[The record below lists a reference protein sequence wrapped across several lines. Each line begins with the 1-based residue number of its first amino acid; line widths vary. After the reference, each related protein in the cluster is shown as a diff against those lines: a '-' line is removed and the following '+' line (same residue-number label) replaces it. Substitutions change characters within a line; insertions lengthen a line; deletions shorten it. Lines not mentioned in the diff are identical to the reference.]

1 MEFNLLISNLDTLNK
16 IKIYDKIN
24 IINNTL
30 TIDKVSIF
38 RFIIRYFK
46 KQTREKVYVFIIKLI
61 NNLKTELDKF
71 VYFQEGKSKYNIN
84 EINIKNW
91 SNYHEIFCKLADLKK
106 TVYIL
111 KNTYSNDKEYLK
123 KLDILKNIIKNI
135 QNHLKATIKNNMCNE
150 KYTITSN
157 RNLIDSPKVNK

>member
-24 IINNTL
+24 IINNIL
-30 TIDKVSIF
+30 TIDKVYIF

-71 VYFQEGKSKYNIN
+71 VYFQGGKSKYNTN

-135 QNHLKATIKNNMCNE
+135 QNHLKANIKNNMCNE